1 MTARQTRKI
10 GHSSATGRI
19 LAGKKLVKSSYGK
32 RVTGSALTLMGKAG
46 KVKPFNS
53 PKPARLETTK
63 GAVDVV
69 IIPRARFV
77 EIEELLEDR
86 AAEASFHRTRDEES
100 FPAEVANRLMDG
112 DNPVRV
118 FREYRGMKAK
128 ELARMVGK
136 SPSYVSEIETG
147 KKPGSVKVLRQIAE
161 ALGVD
166 LENLV

>member
-1 MTARQTRKI
+1 MTTK
-10 GHSSATGRI
+10 H
-19 LAGKKLVKSSYGK
+19 
-32 RVTGSALTLMGKAG
+32 
-46 KVKPFNS
+46 S
-53 PKPARLETTK
+53 PKPRRQALSAALNLIGKGGKVGPITGPKNARLETTQ
-63 GAVDVV
+63 GTADIVV
-69 IIPRARFV
+69 VPRARFE

-118 FREYRGMKAK
+118 FREYRGMKAR
-128 ELARMVGK
+128 ELARTVGK
-136 SPSYVSEIETG
+136 SPAYLSEIETG
-147 KKPGSVKVLRQIAE
+147 KKPGSVAVLRQIAD

>member
-1 MTARQTRKI
+1 MTAKHSPKPRRQTLSAVLNLI
-10 GHSSATGRI
+10 GKNGR
-19 LAGKKLVKSSYGK
+19 
-32 RVTGSALTLMGKAG
+32 
-46 KVKPFNS
+46 VKPINS

-63 GAVDVV
+63 GAADVV
-69 IIPRARFV
+69 IVPRARFI

-100 FPAEVANRLMDG
+100 FPAEVAHRLMDG

-128 ELARMVGK
+128 ALARTVGK
-136 SPSYVSEIETG
+136 SPAYISEIETG
-147 KKPGSVKVLRQIAE
+147 KKPGSVKVLRQITE

>member
-1 MTARQTRKI
+1 MNAKHSPKPRHQVPSAMLNLI
-10 GHSSATGRI
+10 GKT
-19 LAGKKLVKSSYGK
+19 
-32 RVTGSALTLMGKAG
+32 G
-46 KVKPFNS
+46 KVKPIYS

-63 GAVDVV
+63 GAADVV
-69 IIPRARFV
+69 IVPRARFV

-118 FREYRGMKAK
+118 FREYRGMKAR
-128 ELARMVGK
+128 ELARIVGK
-136 SPSYVSEIETG
+136 SPSYLSEIETG
-147 KKPGSVKVLRQIAE
+147 KKPGSVAVLRQIAD